1 MVGGKKRTRKSV
13 KMENDVLRSA
23 HSCVALC
30 IMFLYSQRLVGF
42 RMVFFLTCISWALKH
57 CWENEWNVC
66 RYSVYSIDLF
76 WMQSFKTKGDF

>member
-1 MVGGKKRTRKSV
+1 MWYKLKIHDDHASACDFDVGRSLDFCRSTRRVMVGGKKRTRKSV

-42 RMVFFLTCISWALKH
+42 RMFFFLLAF
-57 CWENEWNVC
+57 
-66 RYSVYSIDLF
+66 R
-76 WMQSFKTKGDF
+76 GP

>member
-42 RMVFFLTCISWALKH
+42 RMVFFFNLHFVGLKALLGK
-57 CWENEWNVC
+57 
-66 RYSVYSIDLF
+66 
-76 WMQSFKTKGDF
+76 

>member
-23 HSCVALC
+23 HSCVGLC

-42 RMVFFLTCISWALKH
+42 RMFSFSYLHFLGLKALLGK
-57 CWENEWNVC
+57 
-66 RYSVYSIDLF
+66 
-76 WMQSFKTKGDF
+76 

>member
-42 RMVFFLTCISWALKH
+42 RMVFSYLHFVGLKALLGK
-57 CWENEWNVC
+57 
-66 RYSVYSIDLF
+66 
-76 WMQSFKTKGDF
+76 